1 MFAEDDRFH
10 VDVLNR
16 GSVQETENIPPME
29 YYTFPSPGIFRVGD
43 SLQFASL
50 WVGALFPCVVS
61 AAGSF
66 KWIRGTPDAIRRT
79 LLSRQKECINSG
91 WFDSFGPQRLSE
103 ALIDDHNN

>member
-1 MFAEDDRFH
+1 
-10 VDVLNR
+10 
-16 GSVQETENIPPME
+16 ME

-79 LLSRQKECINSG
+79 LLFSSERMHKLG
-91 WFDSFGPQRLSE
+91 WFDSLEPQFVIRKSD
-103 ALIDDHNN
+103 I